1 MFDGQMPRATSP
13 HPVWLVR
20 HGETAWNIEGRSQGH
35 RDSPLTDRGRAQ
47 ADQVGALLARLT
59 ANTPGVRL
67 VASHLGRA
75 QATAAAIARHTG
87 LAVET
92 DPRLAEVSF
101 GAWEGMTKPEIIAA
115 CPQIMGTAPALGW
128 QFLAPGGESLAGVQA
143 RLADWLRTV
152 TGPTIAVSHGM
163 ASRILRGL
171 VTGLPLDDC
180 LALAI
185 PQDRVFR
192 VEGEAVEEIAP

>member
-1 MFDGQMPRATSP
+1 MFDGQMPRARSP

-35 RDSPLTDRGRAQ
+35 RDSPLTARGNAQ
-47 ADQVGALLARLT
+47 AEQVGVLLARLT
-59 ANTPGVRL
+59 AGVPGVRL

-75 QATAAAIARHTG
+75 QATAGAIARHTG

-101 GAWEGMTKPEIIAA
+101 GAWEGLTKPEIAA
-115 CPQIMGTAPALGW
+115 AYPDIMGSAPALGW

-143 RLADWLRTV
+143 RLADWLGSV
-152 TGPTIAVSHGM
+152 PGPTIAVSHGM

-171 VTGLPLDDC
+171 VTGMPLHDC

-192 VEGEAVEEIAP
+192 VQGEGVEEIS